1 MGEKVP
7 QTYRNSVNMAAL
19 GVDGVL
25 PSPGNRRR
33 ALTSTRREG
42 ENGERERR
50 ENKMECTGQDRT
62 RKNQLLSGVK
72 LRRHD
77 WQSSAQHEL
86 KLPQKLV
93 FHHSFHSFHS

>member
-1 MGEKVP
+1 MKMILADSVRILKFYELISSPRFNCGGWLSRSEDDGSVERFLVGEKVP
-7 QTYRNSVNMAAL
+7 LTYRNSVNMAAL

-50 ENKMECTGQDRT
+50 ERT
-62 RKNQLLSGVK
+62 V
-72 LRRHD
+72 RRRE
-77 WQSSAQHEL
+77 W
-86 KLPQKLV
+86 
-93 FHHSFHSFHS
+93 